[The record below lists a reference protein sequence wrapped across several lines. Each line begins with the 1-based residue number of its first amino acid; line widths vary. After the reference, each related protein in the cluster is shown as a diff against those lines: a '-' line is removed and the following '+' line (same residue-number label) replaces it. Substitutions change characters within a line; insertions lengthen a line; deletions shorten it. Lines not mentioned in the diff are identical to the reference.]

1 MRQVAIDSSKCYFDT
16 NLEHHHYLEDSHE
29 LMDIPLTDAVGEI
42 PVPPAGYE
50 IVRVDV
56 VVRLRRKE
64 PAQR

>member
-1 MRQVAIDSSKCYFDT
+1 
-16 NLEHHHYLEDSHE
+16 
-29 LMDIPLTDAVGEI
+29 MDIPMTDVAIGEI

-56 VVRLRRKE
+56 VVRLWRKE

>member
-1 MRQVAIDSSKCYFDT
+1 
-16 NLEHHHYLEDSHE
+16 
-29 LMDIPLTDAVGEI
+29 MDIPLTDAVGEI